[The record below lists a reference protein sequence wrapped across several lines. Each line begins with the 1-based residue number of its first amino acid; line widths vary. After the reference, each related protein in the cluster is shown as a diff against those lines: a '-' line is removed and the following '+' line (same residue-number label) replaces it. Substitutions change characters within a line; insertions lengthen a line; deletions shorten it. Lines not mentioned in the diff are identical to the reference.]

1 MFVISFTIYLTLH
14 WHAHPHKLMDW
25 IFIHVPMRL
34 MLVVLFT
41 VDLLDNGFIVMGWE
55 ARDEARYARY
65 SMQAVAS
72 IAAVNVVGLIIVAIK
87 RDLGTSGSPTS
98 TSPVTPPSIFDSS

>member
-1 MFVISFTIYLTLH
+1 ML
-14 WHAHPHKLMDW
+14 DW

-55 ARDEARYARY
+55 ARDEARYAKY
-65 SMQAVAS
+65 SLQAVAA
-72 IAAVNVVGLIIVAIK
+72 IAAVNVVGLIIVAVK
-87 RDLGTSGSPTS
+87 RDLGESRRLEAPTS
-98 TSPVTPPSIFDSS
+98 AFSLLPRFEDDYLADTTRSTCAC